1 MPYPHPPHTNC
12 KYCDKMISQDKEICD
27 GCEDKKATIKVVET
41 EAPVADSTF
50 MATFGDYDL
59 DCKTG
64 LGDSEESA
72 IDDLMWK
79 AV

>member
-1 MPYPHPPHTNC
+1 MTYPHTNC
-12 KYCDKMISQDKEICD
+12 KYCDAMIGVDKEICD
-27 GCEDKKATIKVVET
+27 SCSTKKATIKVVEN
-41 EAPVADSTF
+41 EYAVKDDAY

-79 AV
+79 VV

>member
-1 MPYPHPPHTNC
+1 MTYPHPPHTIC
-12 KYCDKMISQDKEICD
+12 KYCEVMICVSKEICD
-27 GCEDKKATIKVVET
+27 SCYDKRQTIKVVET
-41 EAPVADSTF
+41 EAHVADCTY

-72 IDDLMWK
+72 IDDLMFK
-79 AV
+79 SA